1 MAADLDGL
9 SVPFDEL
16 ASADL
21 VVDRVYRGGSQGSV
35 ADDPLAK
42 LLPVGNQGGFRY
54 WGKRDDP
61 RLVVLYTSGVQP
73 DWPDVLDPATGAFTY
88 FGDNRHPGKEL
99 HDSSRGGN
107 VILRR
112 TFGLASSSEA
122 RAQVPP
128 YFLFAKAGRGRD
140 VLFRGVL
147 APGAAGLAAD
157 EDLVAIWRSR
167 QGMRFQ
173 NYRATFTVLDIAKV
187 TRGWIDDAL
196 GGNPLSGNCPE
207 PWRQWVAGRR
217 FQALTSTRIE
227 YRTPEDQQPQNQ
239 AGRRIL
245 EAVHSHFNGRH
256 RDFEYFAADL
266 WKMADGHVGSY
277 EVTRPTADGGRD
289 AVGEYL
295 IGPRSDPI
303 RVTFALEAKLYEPY
317 KNSVGVK
324 DMSRLISRLRHREF
338 GVLVTTSHV
347 APQAYQEIRAD
358 MHPVVVMAGVD
369 IVTLLQ
375 EKGYTTPAE
384 VTRWLNE
391 AFPPRGTLDVARLTR
406 AGYSAGC

>member
-1 MAADLDGL
+1 MEADLDGL

-21 VVDRVYRGGSQGSV
+21 VVDRIYRGGSQGSV

-54 WGKRDDP
+54 WGKRDAP
-61 RLVVLYTSGVQP
+61 RLVVLYTSGVEP

-107 VILRR
+107 VILRS
-112 TFGLASSSEA
+112 TFDFASNAEA
-122 RAQVPP
+122 RVQVPP
-128 YFLFAKAGRGRD
+128 YLLFAKAGKGRD

-157 EDLVAIWRSR
+157 EDLVAIWRNR
-167 QGMRFQ
+167 GGKRFQ

-187 TRGWIDDAL
+187 TRAWIEDAL
-196 GGNPLSGNCPE
+196 AGNPLSGNCPE

-217 FQALTSTRIE
+217 FQPLISTRIE
-227 YRTPEDQQPQNQ
+227 YRTPLDQQPQTRV
-239 AGRRIL
+239 GVKIL
-245 EAVHSHFNGRH
+245 EAVHAHFRGRPT
-256 RDFEYFAADL
+256 DFEYFAADL
-266 WKMADGHVGSY
+266 WRMADVHVGSY

-289 AVGEYL
+289 AVGEFL

-324 DMSRLISRLRHREF
+324 EVSRLISRLRHREF

-358 MHPVVVMAGVD
+358 AHPIVIMAGVD

-375 EKGYTTPAE
+375 EKGFTTPAE

-391 AFPPRGTLDVARLTR
+391 AFPPRQR
-406 AGYSAGC
+406 

>member
-1 MAADLDGL
+1 MRVRTTSFMAADLDGL

-16 ASADL
+16 SAADL
-21 VVDRVYRGGSQGSV
+21 VVDRIYRGGSQGSV

-54 WGKRDDP
+54 WGKRDAP
-61 RLVVLYTSGVQP
+61 RLVVLYTSGVEP

-112 TFGLASSSEA
+112 TFDLASSAKS
-122 RAQVPP
+122 RPQVPP
-128 YFLFAKAGRGRD
+128 YLLFAKAGRGRD

-167 QGMRFQ
+167 GGMRFQ

-187 TRGWIDDAL
+187 ARAWIDDVLA
-196 GGNPLSGNCPE
+196 GNPLSGNCPE
-207 PWRQWVAGRR
+207 PWRQWVTGRR
-217 FQALTSTRIE
+217 FQPLISTRIE
-227 YRTPEDQQPQNQ
+227 GRTPQEQQPQN
-239 AGRRIL
+239 AFGIRIL
-245 EAVHSHFNGRH
+245 EAVHAHFEGRSP
-256 RDFEYFAADL
+256 DFEHFAADL
-266 WKMADGHVGSY
+266 WRMSDDHVGSY
-277 EVTRPTADGGRD
+277 EVTRPTVDGGRD
-289 AVGEYL
+289 AVGEFL
-295 IGPRSDPI
+295 IGPSSDPI
-303 RVTFALEAKLYEPY
+303 RVTFALEAKLYKPF

-347 APQAYQEIRAD
+347 APQAYREIRED
-358 MHPVVVMAGVD
+358 VHPIVVIAGVD
-369 IVTLLQ
+369 IVSLLQ
-375 EKGYTTPAE
+375 KKGYTTPAE

-391 AFPPRGTLDVARLTR
+391 AFPVGDVRPSTP
-406 AGYSAGC
+406 

>member
-1 MAADLDGL
+1 VSADLDGL
-9 SVPFDEL
+9 LVPFDEL
-16 ASADL
+16 PSADL

-35 ADDPLAK
+35 ADDPLSK

-54 WGKRDDP
+54 WGKRDAP
-61 RLVVLYTSGVQP
+61 RLVVLYTSGAEP

-112 TFGLASSSEA
+112 TFDFASSA
-122 RAQVPP
+122 ATRAQVPP

-167 QGMRFQ
+167 EGKRFQ
-173 NYRATFTVLDIAKV
+173 NYRAMFTVLDIAKV
-187 TRGWIDDAL
+187 ARAWIDDAL
-196 GGNPLSGNCPE
+196 AGSPLSGNCPE
-207 PWRQWVAGRR
+207 PWRQWVTGRR
-217 FQALTSTRIE
+217 FQPLISTRIE
-227 YRTPEDQQPQNQ
+227 HRTPQDQQPQNPV
-239 AGRRIL
+239 GIRIL
-245 EAVHSHFNGRH
+245 EAVHAHFKGRPT
-256 RDFEYFAADL
+256 DFEYFAADL
-266 WKMADGHVGSY
+266 WRMADGHVGSY

-289 AVGEYL
+289 AIGEFL
-295 IGPRSDPI
+295 IGPRSDPV
-303 RVTFALEAKLYEPY
+303 RVSFALEAKLYEPY

-324 DMSRLISRLRHREF
+324 EVSRLISRLRHREF

-358 MHPVVVMAGVD
+358 GHPIVIMAGVD

-391 AFPPRGTLDVARLTR
+391 AFPPRGTLT
-406 AGYSAGC
+406 